1 MSRMLNRLKNADKSR
16 DEAVKADNKYD
27 ALLQKKKEEVAQ
39 LLHDQESSV
48 EDALTQTE
56 ETSQVDEL
64 QSCEEETLESEEALC
79 IETPLPKRI
88 PNLEEGVIQDEVEA
102 LFGSDEEENVRPSVF
117 HMSASFIG
125 TVLLSLFLASLV
137 IGGAVL
143 LLSKS
148 GGIDS
153 RYYSNIAALFT
164 QTHEKSLGVIHTLQG
179 KKPVHIILNNCNST
193 ESLQSVRVYNS
204 KVSLVQGMRTDLDD
218 YSLNLSFKQ
227 AGDRPYSAKV
237 DFLFNSIDVSVIDM
251 IDISFMLKSAPE
263 TLYPLA
269 LSVVLYS
276 DSGKFEKDLGL
287 ISDSWKRY
295 TIPLSSFEGSD
306 EISALTKLRIVVS
319 QPRQL
324 NESYD
329 VFIDDVELKG
339 VNARVKED
347 AASLSDK

>member
-27 ALLQKKKEEVAQ
+27 ALLQKKKEEVAH

-48 EDALTQTE
+48 EDALSQTD
-56 ETSQVDEL
+56 ETSEVDEL
-64 QSCEEETLESEEALC
+64 QSCEDETLESEEPPC
-79 IETPLPKRI
+79 SEMPLPKRTI
-88 PNLEEGVIQDEVEA
+88 NLEEGVIQDEVEA
-102 LFGSDEEENVRPSVF
+102 LFGSDEEETVRPSVF

-148 GGIDS
+148 GVIDY
-153 RYYSNIAALFT
+153 RYYSNITALFAR
-164 QTHEKSLGVIHTLQG
+164 THEKSVGAIHALRG
-179 KKPVHIILNNCNST
+179 KKPIHIILNDCNST
-193 ESLQSVRVYNS
+193 ESLQNVRAYNS
-204 KVSLVQGMRTDLDD
+204 KVSLVQGMRTDLND

-227 AGDRPYSAKV
+227 AGDRPYPAKV
-237 DFLFNSIDVSVIDM
+237 DFLFNAIDISVIDM
-251 IDISFMLKSAPE
+251 IDISFMLKSDTE

-269 LSVVLYS
+269 LSVLLYS
-276 DSGKFEKDLGL
+276 DSGKFEKELGL

-319 QPRQL
+319 QVRQL

-329 VFIDDVELKG
+329 VFIDDIELKG

-347 AASLSDK
+347 AASLSN